1 MLSVI
6 MLSVIMLRV
15 IMLSV
20 IMLSVVML
28 GVVMECRYAG
38 CRYAECRGTL
48 FLAPHLLIDT
58 TLHFV
63 YIYERSVCR
72 FGSSQLT
79 SV

>member
-1 MLSVI
+1 MLS
-6 MLSVIMLRV
+6 V

-28 GVVMECRYAG
+28 GVVMECRYAE
-38 CRYAECRGTL
+38 CRYARCRYVGYRYPECRGTL
-48 FLAPHLLIDT
+48 LLAPRLFIET
-58 TLHFV
+58 TFHFV

-72 FGSSQLT
+72 FGFSQLT

>member
-1 MLSVI
+1 MLSVIMLSVI

-15 IMLSV
+15 IMLR
-20 IMLSVVML
+20 VVML
-28 GVVMECRYAG
+28 GVVMECH
-38 CRYAECRGTL
+38 YAECRGTL
-48 FLAPHLLIDT
+48 FLAPHLSIET

-63 YIYERSVCR
+63 YIYERSVGW